1 MLNYTEF
8 DKRMLV
14 VNRIIIGF
22 LVVITLLPL
31 IYVLVA
37 SFMDPTTLLNKGISF
52 NPKDWTLTGYER
64 VFADGSILRG
74 FLNSIFYS
82 VTFSVLTVF
91 ITMITAYPL
100 SKANLVGK
108 GPIMTFLIIT
118 MFFGGGLVPTYLLLK
133 NLNMINTVWA
143 LIIPGAVNVFNII
156 LAKTYFQGI
165 PKELSEA
172 AVMDGANEFQIL
184 FKIMLPIAKPIIFV
198 LFLYAFVGQWNSYFE
213 AMIYLQDPKLEP
225 LQMVLRKI
233 LIQNEPSQNMVG
245 AQTEMAAIKEIAEL
259 IKYATIVISSLPLLI
274 MYPFFQKYFDKGTL
288 VGSVKG

>member
-172 AVMDGANEFQIL
+172 AVMDGANEFHIL

>member
-172 AVMDGANEFQIL
+172 AVMDGANEFHIL

-233 LIQNEPSQNMVG
+233 LIQNEPSQNMIG